1 MEDVENAT
9 LRSAMDCS
17 SCGAAMEDMPLQGH
31 GGTTVAIDVC
41 RGCHAFWFDTH
52 ESLQLT
58 PGSTLRLFTLIGDSS
73 STARTAV
80 SSVLR
85 CPRCRARL
93 VQTNDLQRNTP
104 FRYWRCDH
112 GHGRFITF
120 FDFLREKD
128 FIRPLSPKQIEELRR
143 NVQFV
148 NCSNCGAPVDLSKES
163 TCVHCKT
170 PLSMLDMKQAETV
183 VAQLKRATE
192 PRPIDPALPL
202 ELARAR
208 REVEASFASETDW
221 WKGAGSEGI
230 VEAGFSALM
239 AWLNKPKI

>member
-1 MEDVENAT
+1 MEGQT
-9 LRSAMDCS
+9 LR
-17 SCGAAMEDMPLQGH
+17 GH
-31 GGTTVAIDVC
+31 TGTSVEIDIC
-41 RGCHAFWFDTH
+41 RGCHAFWFDPR
-52 ESLQLT
+52 ESLQLS
-58 PGSTLRLFTLIGDSS
+58 PGSTLRLFTLIGDLSS
-73 STARTAV
+73 NAKTPL

-85 CPRCRARL
+85 CPRCQARL
-93 VQTNDLQRNTP
+93 VLTNDLQRNTP

-128 FIRPLSPKQIEELRR
+128 FVRPLSARQIEELRQ

-148 NCSNCGAPVDLSKES
+148 NCSNCGAPVDVSKES
-163 TCVHCKT
+163 ACGHCAT
-170 PLSMLDMKQAETV
+170 PLSMLDMKHAETV
-183 VAQLKRATE
+183 VAQLRHAAE

-208 REVEASFASETDW
+208 RDVEASFGSDAEW
-221 WKGAGSEGI
+221 WKDAGSTGI

-239 AWLNKPKI
+239 GWLNTPRA